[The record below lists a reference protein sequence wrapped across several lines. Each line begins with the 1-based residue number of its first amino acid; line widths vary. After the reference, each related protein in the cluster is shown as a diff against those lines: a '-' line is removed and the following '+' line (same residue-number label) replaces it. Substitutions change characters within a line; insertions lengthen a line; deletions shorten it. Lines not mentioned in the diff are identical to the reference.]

1 LKVAKKKKKLV
12 EDEEGCDLATL
23 VALTSRNPTPHFA
36 THVHSPTTSE
46 HVMVIVMRG
55 RG

>member
-23 VALTSRNPTPHFA
+23 VALTSRLEEIQHHTLPL
-36 THVHSPTTSE
+36 TSIPLQQ
-46 HVMVIVMRG
+46 VSM
-55 RG
+55 